1 MLEQK
6 RNFFDDLGAPIDQAE
21 ALKYQQDAES
31 KAEKLD
37 FLIHKVFKQSPNG
50 RELIKIWQQSL
61 MMVSTAEAGMDN
73 IEIGIREGQKRFI
86 KGILLTV
93 KRVGESK

>member
-1 MLEQK
+1 MEDN
-6 RNFFDDLGAPIDQAE
+6 NFFDDLGANINQEE

-37 FLIHKVFKQSPNG
+37 YLIHKIFQQSKDG
-50 RELIKIWQQSL
+50 KELIEIWKQSL